1 MKKRLVSILLFLVI
15 NLLGHTLFAQKELSI
30 DDFLEMVKSNHP
42 VAKQAYLLK
51 NEAAAQGLA
60 AQGGFDPKLVGDWQ
74 GKQFD
79 DKRYF
84 QTQEYGVKIPTWFGI
99 ELKGLYKT
107 ANGDFLNPEKKLP
120 KIGQAVAGVSAPLL
134 QGLLIDERRAALFR
148 AQIVEKANDNERRII
163 LNNLLL
169 EATKAYFEW
178 KFAAQQ
184 VEIQAKAV
192 VLAETR
198 LSGLRESFRV
208 GDKPAVDTLESY
220 IQVQE
225 RLFDLNDAKLLLQNE
240 ALQLSNFL
248 WSEKQ
253 QPVQLL
259 STVYPSHLVINI
271 DAMFTKTEINRLAQN
286 HPDFL
291 QYGFKIKQLELEKR
305 LKKDKLKPKLNIEY
319 NFLGNGTTFLADA
332 LLQNYKYGISFS
344 FPILL
349 RQERANLQLTEI
361 KLNSTDL
368 QRQNKQIELQNK
380 LNGYLNELENSQ
392 KQFALFSAILKRYES
407 LLDAENQKFNL
418 GESSVFLVNARERK
432 LIETQIKLLKLNI
445 TQQKLYYSLKWAA
458 GEKL

>member
-1 MKKRLVSILLFLVI
+1 MIKYLFSTLL
-15 NLLGHTLFAQKELSI
+15 LLSNTLFAQTELSI
-30 DDFLEMVKSNHP
+30 DDFLVMVKANHP

-60 AQGGFDPKLVGDWQ
+60 ARGGFDPKLVGDWQ

-107 ANGDFLNPEKKLP
+107 ANGDFLNPEEKLP
-120 KIGQAVAGVSAPLL
+120 KIGQAVAGISAPLL
-134 QGLLIDERRAALFR
+134 QGLMIDERRAALFR

-184 VEIQAKAV
+184 VAIQNQAVNLAKN
-192 VLAETR
+192 R
-198 LSGLRESFRV
+198 LLGLRESFRV

-225 RLFDLNDAKLLLQNE
+225 RLFDLNEAQLLFQNE
-240 ALQLSNFL
+240 TLQLSNFL
-248 WSEKQ
+248 WSEQQ

-259 STVYPSHLVINI
+259 PTVFPSKLMVAINTV
-271 DAMFTKTEINRLAQN
+271 FTPAELNRLVQK

-291 QYGFKIKQLELEKR
+291 QYDFKIKQLELEKR
-305 LKKDKLKPKLNIEY
+305 LKQDKLKPKLNIEY

-344 FPILL
+344 FPVLL
-349 RQERANLQLTEI
+349 RQERANLQLTQL
-361 KLNSTDL
+361 KLSSTDL
-368 QRQNKQIELQNK
+368 QRQNKQLELQNK

-392 KQFALFSAILKRYES
+392 KQFALFSTILKSYES

-458 GEKL
+458 GEML